1 MHKHGHGEHVG
12 QNLGVAIDA
21 AELQNGRAVLG
32 IDVARGGVDGV
43 REVTETGS
51 ADVRTISAADGNGCF
66 AIKNGTC
73 KKKYPASNEVRTF
86 AGADTNITTI

>member
-1 MHKHGHGEHVG
+1 MCTHSPTRGPLHEAIHIGHKHGHGEHVG

-43 REVTETGS
+43 REVKEAGS
-51 ADVRTISAADGNGCF
+51 MDVRTISAADGNSC
-66 AIKNGTC
+66 
-73 KKKYPASNEVRTF
+73 VR
-86 AGADTNITTI
+86 